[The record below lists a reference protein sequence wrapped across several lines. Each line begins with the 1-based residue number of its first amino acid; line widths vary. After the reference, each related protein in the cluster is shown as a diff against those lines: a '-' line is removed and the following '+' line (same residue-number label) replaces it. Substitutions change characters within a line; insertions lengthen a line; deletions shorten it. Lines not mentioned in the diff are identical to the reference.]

1 MEQQTALSGND
12 LRAMLTAGTSW
23 LEKIVPDINALNVY
37 PVPDGDCG
45 TNMLLTMRASLAE
58 AGKLDKS
65 AGADAVAEAL
75 ARGALM
81 GARGNSGVILS
92 QIWRGLAEG
101 TRDRATLDA
110 GSLATA
116 LGEAATVAYQALSK
130 PVEGTILTVVKE
142 AAAAAADAARR
153 AGAGPTSAL
162 GAAVRAAREAVKN
175 TPNLLNVLRD
185 AGVVDAGGHGL
196 FTLLQGAWLHLRHDT
211 GHHAPELLSSGIVP
225 AVQNAPAPEEDDSY
239 GFCTQ
244 FMLKGEGID
253 MDGLKGAI
261 EGMGKSLMVVGD
273 GTAVRVHIHALEP
286 QAVLQAAEAFGKPED
301 IDIND
306 MDEQHIEFLVLH
318 RERTV
323 QLGVA
328 VIAVVNGDGLVS
340 VFSDLGA
347 AAIVPGGQTM
357 NPSTMD
363 LLRTIEEVPSDK
375 ILLLPNNKNVLPTA
389 LLCPPLTKKTVR
401 VIPTETVPQGIAAL
415 IAFLPEADYET
426 NVGEMTEA
434 IGAVRTLEITRA
446 TRATKVNGLSIAAG
460 AYIGLVD
467 NELLA
472 SGETRDEVAF
482 NLLGL
487 VDTSDAGI
495 LTVYYG
501 QAAPAAGA
509 EALGERIRERYP
521 GLEVG
526 VVNGGQPNYDYLI
539 SVE

>member
-1 MEQQTALSGND
+1 MTQPTTLSGKD
-12 LRAMLTAGTSW
+12 LRAMLAAGTGW

-58 AGKLDKS
+58 AGKLDDT
-65 AGADAVAEAL
+65 AGADAVAAAL
-75 ARGALM
+75 AKGALM

-101 TRDRATLDA
+101 SKDRATLDA
-110 GSLATA
+110 GTLATA
-116 LGEAATVAYQALSK
+116 LSEAATIAYQALSK
-130 PVEGTILTVVKE
+130 PVEGTILTVIRE
-142 AAAAAADAARR
+142 AAEAAEQAAGRE
-153 AGAGPTSAL
+153 
-162 GAAVRAAREAVKN
+162 GAAPIAALEAAVNAAREAVRK
-175 TPNLLNVLRD
+175 TPELLDVLKE

-196 FTLLQGAWLHLRHDT
+196 FTLLEGAWLHLRHDT
-211 GHHAPELLSSGIVP
+211 GHRTPELLSSGIAP
-225 AVQNAPAPEEDDSY
+225 AVENAPAPDQDDSY
-239 GFCTQ
+239 GYCTQ
-244 FMLKGEGID
+244 FMLKGKGID
-253 MDGLKGAI
+253 MDGLKGKL

-273 GTAVRVHIHALEP
+273 GTAVRVHVHALEP
-286 QAVLQAAEAFGKPED
+286 QAVLAAAEAYGKPVD

-347 AAIVPGGQTM
+347 AAVVPGGQTM

-375 ILLLPNNKNVLPTA
+375 IILLPNNKNVLPTA

-401 VIPTETVPQGIAAL
+401 VVPTETVPQGIAAL

-426 NVGEMTEA
+426 NVREMTEA
-434 IGAVRTLEITRA
+434 IKTVRTLEITRA
-446 TRATKVNGLSIAAG
+446 TRATKTNGLDIAAG
-460 AYIGLVD
+460 ACIGLAD
-467 NELLA
+467 NKLVV
-472 SGETRDEVAF
+472 SGETCDEVAHK
-482 NLLGL
+482 LLGTL
-487 VDTSDAGI
+487 DTSGAEI
-495 LTVYYG
+495 LTLYYG
-501 QAAPAAGA
+501 NRTPTKAA
-509 EALGERIRERYP
+509 EALGNEIKEHYP
-521 GLEVG
+521 NLEVG

>member
-1 MEQQTALSGND
+1 MEQQTTLSGQD
-12 LRAMLTAGTSW
+12 LRAMLTAGTGW

-58 AGKLDKS
+58 AGKLDKD
-65 AGADAVAEAL
+65 AGADAVAAAL

-110 GSLATA
+110 GSLAAA
-116 LGEAATVAYQALSK
+116 LGEAATVAYRALSK
-130 PVEGTILTVVKE
+130 PVEGTILTVIRE
-142 AAAAAADAARR
+142 AAAAAARAAERE
-153 AGAGPTSAL
+153 GAAPASAL
-162 GAAVRAAREAVKN
+162 EAAVQAAREAVRK
-175 TPNLLNVLRD
+175 TPELLSVLKE

-211 GHHAPELLSSGIVP
+211 GHRAPELLSSGIVP
-225 AVQNAPAPEEDDSY
+225 AVENAPAPEEDDSY
-239 GFCTQ
+239 GYCTQ
-244 FMLKGEGID
+244 FMLKGKGLD
-253 MDGLKGAI
+253 MDGLKKQL

-273 GTAVRVHIHALEP
+273 GTAVRVHVHALEP
-286 QAVLQAAEAFGKPED
+286 EKVLQAAEAYGKPED

-323 QLGVA
+323 QLGMA
-328 VIAVVNGDGLVS
+328 IIAVVNGDGLVS

-347 AAIVPGGQTM
+347 AAVVPGGQTM

-375 ILLLPNNKNVLPTA
+375 IILLPNNKNVLPTA

-426 NVGEMTEA
+426 NVREMTEA
-434 IGAVRTLEITRA
+434 IGTVRTLEITRA
-446 TRATKVNGLSIAAG
+446 TRATRTNGLDIAAG
-460 AYIGLVD
+460 ECIGLVD

-472 SGETRDEVAF
+472 SGGTSEEVAF
-482 NLLGL
+482 KLLGRL
-487 VDTSDAGI
+487 DT
-495 LTVYYG
+495 
-501 QAAPAAGA
+501 AGA
-509 EALGERIRERYP
+509 EILTLYHGKATSAEAAAALGKDIKARYA